1 MLTTKLARIKEL
13 IEQKERIDNE
23 LSQLLGE
30 TEKPSRAGSRRKNSD
45 PADVESE
52 SATEIRR
59 PKTAGTLKR
68 YSSRSM
74 GRRG

>member
-30 TEKPSRAGSRRKNSD
+30 TEKPSRARSRKKSSA
-45 PADVESE
+45 PADAESE
-52 SATEIRR
+52 SANEI
-59 PKTAGTLKR
+59 
-68 YSSRSM
+68 
-74 GRRG
+74 